1 VVKLSERKKMIR
13 IQKMKDSVGIR
24 FPKQLVE
31 ELNLKPKDYV
41 EISWNSDKIVIRK
54 VSD

>member
-1 VVKLSERKKMIR
+1 MSERRKVIR
-13 IQKMKDSVGIR
+13 VQRMKDSLGIR

-41 EISWNSDKIVIRK
+41 EVLWDGEKITIRK
-54 VSD
+54 VNG

>member
-1 VVKLSERKKMIR
+1 MSERRKVIR

-31 ELNLKPKDYV
+31 ELNLKPRDYV
-41 EISWNSDKIVIRK
+41 EVLWDSDKIVIRK
-54 VSD
+54 VSG

>member
-1 VVKLSERKKMIR
+1 VSARRQIVRVQR
-13 IQKMKDSVGIR
+13 MKDSVGIR

-41 EISWNSDKIVIRK
+41 EVLWDGEKITIRK
-54 VSD
+54 VNG